1 MTLKEANKVKQNVR
15 CLKNVKNFKI
25 ECDIVCSFSFLKKK
39 GMTDRNDHVGAAKN
53 FKIIYERGQLFN
65 PLTQDQILGTFFGLV
80 LYTVA
85 RA

>member
-1 MTLKEANKVKQNVR
+1 
-15 CLKNVKNFKI
+15 
-25 ECDIVCSFSFLKKK
+25 
-39 GMTDRNDHVGAAKN
+39 MTDRNDHVGAAKN

-65 PLTQDQILGTFFGLV
+65 PPTQDQILGTFFGLV